1 MWGDHLTIDSTSRGR
16 VILWKQLSKDCTSW
30 KEPSIICGGVFDVD
44 AKLERI
50 DKLEKRSL
58 APDFWDDSS
67 KAQRIMREL
76 TRLRRQ
82 VSIWERV
89 SGRLEDTL
97 ELASLRDEDL
107 QEELE
112 QETNELAEFV
122 DRLQFQA
129 LFSGRYDDEDALL
142 AIHAG
147 AGGTEAQDWAQ
158 MLQRMIIRWAEYQG
172 LRVELLDESPGDEAG
187 IKSTLLAIRGEDYPY
202 GRLKSERG
210 VHRLVRISPY
220 DASSRRHTSFA
231 KIEVWPDVAEDI
243 EIEIDEND
251 IRIDRFRASGAGGQ
265 HVQKNETAIRI
276 THLPTDIVVSC
287 QNQRSLVQN
296 QETAMKILKA
306 QLFDLERRK
315 QQAEISRL
323 KGEDVDAGWGNQ
335 IRSYV
340 MHPYRMVKDHR
351 TNYETGNVQA
361 VLDGALDGFME
372 AYLKDIL
379 GEEHRREEA
388 AGAAD

>member
-1 MWGDHLTIDSTSRGR
+1 
-16 VILWKQLSKDCTSW
+16 
-30 KEPSIICGGVFDVD
+30 
-44 AKLERI
+44 
-50 DKLEKRSL
+50 
-58 APDFWDDSS
+58 
-67 KAQRIMREL
+67 MREL

-82 VSIWERV
+82 TGIWERV
-89 SGRLEDTL
+89 GRRLNDAL
-97 ELASLRDEDL
+97 ELAQMGDEEL
-107 QEELE
+107 YEELE
-112 QETNELAEFV
+112 AEVNAIAAIV
-122 DRLQFQA
+122 DRLEFQA
-129 LFSGRYDDEDALL
+129 LFSGQYDDEDALL

-158 MLQRMIIRWAEYQG
+158 MLQRMLIRWSETH
-172 LRVELLDESPGDEAG
+172 RFTVEVLDESPGDEAG
-187 IKSTLLAIRGEDYPY
+187 IKSTLMAIKGEDYPY

-243 EIEIDEND
+243 EIEINEDEL
-251 IRIDRFRASGAGGQ
+251 RIDRFRASGAGGQ

-276 THLPTDIVVSC
+276 THLPTGIVVAC

-296 QETAMKILKA
+296 RETAMKILKA

-315 QQAEISRL
+315 QEAEISRL

-340 MHPYRMVKDHR
+340 LHPYRMVKDHR
-351 TNYETGNVQA
+351 TDYETGNVHA

-372 AYLKDIL
+372 AYLKERL
-379 GEEHRREEA
+379 GEKQES
-388 AGAAD
+388 GT